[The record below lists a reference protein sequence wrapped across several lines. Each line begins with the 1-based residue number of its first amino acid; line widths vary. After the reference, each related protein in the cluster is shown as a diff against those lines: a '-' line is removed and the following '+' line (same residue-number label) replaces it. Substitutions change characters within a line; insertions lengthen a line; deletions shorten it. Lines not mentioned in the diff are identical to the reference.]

1 MKTLPF
7 VRSGPGLRDKAR
19 SIDFRSIRKAI
30 LADIRAPAA
39 ATFNVADASKPIIF
53 SNADRR
59 EELGSLVGA
68 AFRDA
73 RKKAAQACDHALR

>member
-1 MKTLPF
+1 LSV
-7 VRSGPGLRDKAR
+7 VRSGPGLRAEAR
-19 SIDFRSIRKAI
+19 SIEFKSSRKAT

-39 ATFNVADASKPIIF
+39 ATFNVADASKPITF

-68 AFRDA
+68 AFRDT
-73 RKKAAQACDHALR
+73 RKMAAQACDHALR